1 MSLAQSIRESSKWL
15 VASNVASQALQFAI
29 GIALAR
35 LLVPADFG
43 MIVTIQI
50 FTGFVG
56 LLANGG
62 MGQALIRAKEAG
74 ESDFQVVFSV
84 QLAIGFVIYLAFF
97 TIAPWFAAWF
107 GDPLYQDLLRIS
119 AISFLMRPF
128 LNLHNIW
135 LQREMRFKETS
146 LVGLASAFLS
156 GAISI
161 SMALASF
168 GVWSLVWGGLLG
180 SLIGYLLIFRLTP
193 MRARFRFDPLV
204 ARKHSEFGIK
214 ITLNDFIS
222 YLRQQTSNFI
232 ITKMAGPT
240 MVGLFN
246 KGDSLA
252 KLPFATISGP
262 IYQPVFR
269 SMSADQDNPDRIKY
283 LFFKMTSMLILY
295 TLPLYIGLWWLAKPF
310 IVVVYGEHWA
320 DAAIPLEILA
330 PLGALYCIGHPC
342 GAVLAA
348 TNRVGVEVVVQT
360 ITWTLVALGCY
371 FGLEWGLA
379 GVAFGIVISQ
389 IYSTTHMYL
398 LANQSL
404 RATFGELLSAIGPG
418 LVLNALLVLVLIV
431 VDYFLPSDMRDQ
443 STAAYLIVL
452 SLAGGGAYA
461 AAFLFLPLSG
471 LTEEAAR
478 WRRLLRLAA

>member
-193 MRARFRFDPLV
+193 MRARFRFDPTIKESAAKSHEALWPNSI
-204 ARKHSEFGIK
+204 AKH
-214 ITLNDFIS
+214 
-222 YLRQQTSNFI
+222 
-232 ITKMAGPT
+232 
-240 MVGLFN
+240 
-246 KGDSLA
+246 
-252 KLPFATISGP
+252 
-262 IYQPVFR
+262 
-269 SMSADQDNPDRIKY
+269 
-283 LFFKMTSMLILY
+283 
-295 TLPLYIGLWWLAKPF
+295 
-310 IVVVYGEHWA
+310 
-320 DAAIPLEILA
+320 
-330 PLGALYCIGHPC
+330 
-342 GAVLAA
+342 
-348 TNRVGVEVVVQT
+348 
-360 ITWTLVALGCY
+360 
-371 FGLEWGLA
+371 
-379 GVAFGIVISQ
+379 
-389 IYSTTHMYL
+389 
-398 LANQSL
+398 
-404 RATFGELLSAIGPG
+404 
-418 LVLNALLVLVLIV
+418 
-431 VDYFLPSDMRDQ
+431 
-443 STAAYLIVL
+443 
-452 SLAGGGAYA
+452 
-461 AAFLFLPLSG
+461 
-471 LTEEAAR
+471 
-478 WRRLLRLAA
+478 